1 MAQNKKFDIAE
12 THDTIEINFSS
23 TMKNVD
29 RACDELMKFC
39 KRFFTND
46 IIKEHF
52 FGLNLVIREGLTN
65 AVKHGNRLDPE
76 KPVRCLMKIGEQG
89 KIYMEIEDQGDGFDW
104 CKFKEKSF
112 YNVLSDHG
120 RGLVILRLYCPD
132 HEYNQKG
139 NLLIL
144 KTTVF

>member
-1 MAQNKKFDIAE
+1 MAQNERFNISR

-39 KRFFTND
+39 SRFFKNAILRD
-46 IIKEHF
+46 NF

-65 AVKHGNRLDPE
+65 AVKHGNGLDPE
-76 KPVRCLMKIGEQG
+76 KPVRCFMKIHSQG

-104 CKFKEKSF
+104 QEFEEKSF
-112 YNVLSDHG
+112 YDVLSDHG
-120 RGLVILRLYCPD
+120 RGLVIMRLYCPD
-132 HEYNQKG
+132 HEYNKKG
-139 NLLIL
+139 NQLIL
-144 KTTVF
+144 KKKMN